1 MVEPNKTSS
10 GVSELI
16 SRIRGEGVQAGK
28 QEAEQILQKARAEAA
43 KMLAEAEAE
52 ARALR
57 ERTQAEMEAYRAAA
71 LESLKLS
78 ARDTV
83 LQLKSKVAS
92 SFEFF
97 VSRLVTSAT
106 RDEELV
112 KTFVLVL
119 AGRAADE
126 FIKDKEIQILINDA
140 ILSGEPKPKLRERTK
155 QAILALSSD
164 MLREGIE
171 LIPSS
176 EVKGGA
182 RVRLVKDKLEIDL
195 SEKAIAQMLCQQIL
209 PRFRAI
215 VEGIE

>member
-1 MVEPNKTSS
+1 MVEPSKTSS
-10 GVSELI
+10 GVNELI
-16 SRIRGEGVQAGK
+16 SRIRDEGVQSGK
-28 QEAEQILQKARAEAA
+28 QEAEKILQQARGEAA
-43 KMLAEAEAE
+43 RILAQAEAES
-52 ARALR
+52 RVLR
-57 ERTQAEMEAYRAAA
+57 EKTQADMEAYRAAA

-92 SFEFF
+92 AFEVF
-97 VSRLVTSAT
+97 VRRLVTSAT
-106 RDEELV
+106 RDEELIKAV
-112 KTFVLVL
+112 VLVL
-119 AGRAADE
+119 AGHATDE

-140 ILSGEPKPKLRERTK
+140 ILSGQFDPKLRERGK
-155 QAILALSSD
+155 QTILALSSD

-176 EVKGGA
+176 EEQGGA

-195 SEKAIAQMLCQQIL
+195 SEKAIAQMLYQQIL

-215 VEGIE
+215 LEGIE

>member
-1 MVEPNKTSS
+1 MAEPTQTSS
-10 GVSELI
+10 GVHELI
-16 SRIRGEGVQAGK
+16 SRIRDEGVQAGK
-28 QEAEQILQKARAEAA
+28 QEAEKILQKARAEAA
-43 KMLAEAEAE
+43 KILTDAEAESQ
-52 ARALR
+52 ALR
-57 ERTQAEMEAYRAAA
+57 ERTQADMEAYRAAT

-83 LQLKSKVAS
+83 LQLKSRVAS
-92 SFEFF
+92 AFEVF

-106 RDEELV
+106 RDEELI
-112 KTFVLVL
+112 KAIVLVL
-119 AGRAADE
+119 AGHAADE
-126 FIKDKEIQILINDA
+126 FIKDKEIQIFISDA
-140 ILSGEPKPKLRERTK
+140 LLSGKADPKLRERGK

-176 EVKGGA
+176 EEKGGA
-182 RVRLVKDKLEIDL
+182 RVRLVKDKVEIDL
-195 SEKAIAQMLCQQIL
+195 SEKAIARMLYEQIL